1 MRQRKD
7 HVKVADT
14 EQFFGARRKPLVAGV
29 GLALWTVPV
38 AAGEKGDGTMAA
50 SGALIEM
57 TAQRCRT
64 AVLDGPQQLER
75 LPAQRGL
82 VTPEE
87 AVARGTDNVGHLQG
101 GPFPLFFFR
110 RERLVS

>member
-7 HVKVADT
+7 HMNVADT

-38 AAGEKGDGTMAA
+38 ATREKGDGTMAA

-57 TAQRCRT
+57 TAERCRT
-64 AVLDGPQQLER
+64 AVLDGPQHLEL
-75 LPAQRGL
+75 LPAQTGL
-82 VTPEE
+82 VTPDE

-101 GPFPLFFFR
+101 GPFHLFFR